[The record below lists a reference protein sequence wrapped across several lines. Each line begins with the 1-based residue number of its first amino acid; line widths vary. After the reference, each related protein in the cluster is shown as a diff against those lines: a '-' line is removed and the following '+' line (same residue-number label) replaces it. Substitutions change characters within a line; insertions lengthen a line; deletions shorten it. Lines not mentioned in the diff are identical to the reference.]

1 MGARRAPR
9 EGWAAGPSSVPR
21 QVAPAGQAVK
31 VMVWLGL
38 ESWSTRPTGQA
49 VRVMVWLGLES
60 WSDTYTL
67 FPWSHHTLSIVRL
80 GVRQTRPTGQAVR
93 VIVWLGLESWSDT
106 THWAGGQSH
115 GLAWVRVMVRHVYIV
130 PSESS

>member
-1 MGARRAPR
+1 MGPVGPPGRDGPQAQVVFARRAKPQ
-9 EGWAAGPSSVPR
+9 G
-21 QVAPAGQAVK
+21 APAGQAVR

-67 FPWSHHTLSIVRL
+67 FPRSHHTLSILIYNSATQVL
-80 GVRQTRPTGQAVR
+80 IKVTKVTKVTKMIKMTKLQNSKLQT
-93 VIVWLGLESWSDT
+93 
-106 THWAGGQSH
+106 
-115 GLAWVRVMVRHVYIV
+115 
-130 PSESS
+130 